1 MPPRTTTV
9 FFGWKV
15 VATACVIATCAFGF
29 GYFGPA
35 VFLNVLHTQHG
46 WPVSLISTAIT
57 VHFLVSALLVPY
69 LPDAH
74 ARFGIAPVTLAG
86 VVVLLVGM
94 LGWSL
99 AVAPWQLFVT
109 ASLSGVGWAATSGAA
124 IIAMVS
130 PWFDR
135 RRALALGHALN
146 GASIGGILFAPLW
159 ARVISAVG
167 FANAVAVL
175 GVVTLAVLGPLVW
188 RYLRPTP
195 ESLGLAPDGD
205 RIQPEAHRVAPPQRS
220 PARFLALMQ
229 SRLFATLSIAFA
241 IGMFAQVGVTSHIV
255 TRLAPLLGA
264 QYAADAIS
272 LTTACAV
279 IGRILLG
286 VLLGRVDRRI
296 VAAGN
301 FAMQACGVTL
311 LAVGSTITVLLPGC
325 ILFGLGVG
333 GLLLLPPL
341 IAQQDFAPSDVP
353 RVVALVTAVNQ
364 AVFAFAPA
372 ILGVLREI
380 SGSYAL
386 PFLIAA
392 GLQFLA
398 SMIVVLGRGPAWPKE
413 PAALRRSGR
422 RHSGKRL

>member
-1 MPPRTTTV
+1 
-9 FFGWKV
+9 
-15 VATACVIATCAFGF
+15 
-29 GYFGPA
+29 
-35 VFLNVLHTQHG
+35 
-46 WPVSLISTAIT
+46 
-57 VHFLVSALLVPY
+57 
-69 LPDAH
+69 
-74 ARFGIAPVTLAG
+74 
-86 VVVLLVGM
+86 M

-99 AVAPWQLFVT
+99 AAAPWQLFVT

-159 ARVISAVG
+159 VLVISAVG
-167 FANAVAVL
+167 FTEAVAVI
-175 GVVTLAVLGPLVW
+175 GIVTLAVLGPLVW

-205 RIQPEAHRVAPPQRS
+205 RIQPEAHRVASPKRS
-220 PARFLALMQ
+220 PARFLSLMQ

-241 IGMFAQVGVTSHIV
+241 FGMFAQVGVTSHIV

-301 FAMQACGVTL
+301 FAMQACGVAL

-341 IAQQDFAPSDVP
+341 IAQRDFAPSDVP

-372 ILGVLREI
+372 ILGVLREL

-392 GLQFLA
+392 GLQLLA
-398 SMIVVLGRGPAWPKE
+398 SMIVVLGRSSA
-413 PAALRRSGR
+413 
-422 RHSGKRL
+422 

>member
-1 MPPRTTTV
+1 M
-9 FFGWKV
+9 
-15 VATACVIATCAFGF
+15 
-29 GYFGPA
+29 
-35 VFLNVLHTQHG
+35 
-46 WPVSLISTAIT
+46 
-57 VHFLVSALLVPY
+57 HFLVSALLVPY

-86 VVVLLVGM
+86 VVALLVGM

-99 AVAPWQLFVT
+99 AAAPWQLFVT

-159 ARVISAVG
+159 VLVISAVG
-167 FANAVAVL
+167 FAEAVAVI
-175 GVVTLAVLGPLVW
+175 GIVTLAVLGPLVW

-205 RIQPEAHRVAPPQRS
+205 RIQQEAHRVASPRRS
-220 PARFLALMQ
+220 PARFLSLMQ
-229 SRLFATLSIAFA
+229 SWPFATLSIAFA

-264 QYAADAIS
+264 QVRSRCDQPDDSMRRDRAHIA
-272 LTTACAV
+272 
-279 IGRILLG
+279 GRSARPRG
-286 VLLGRVDRRI
+286 QAHGCRRQFRH
-296 VAAGN
+296 AG
-301 FAMQACGVTL
+301 MRVTL

-341 IAQQDFAPSDVP
+341 IAQRDFAPSDVP

-372 ILGVLREI
+372 ILGVLREL
-380 SGSYAL
+380 SGGYAL

-392 GLQFLA
+392 GLQVLA
-398 SMIVVLGRGPAWPKE
+398 SMIVVLGRRLAWPKKR
-413 PAALRRSGR
+413 PTRRPIR
-422 RHSGKRL
+422 PDM

>member
-1 MPPRTTTV
+1 M
-9 FFGWKV
+9 
-15 VATACVIATCAFGF
+15 
-29 GYFGPA
+29 
-35 VFLNVLHTQHG
+35 
-46 WPVSLISTAIT
+46 AIR
-57 VHFLVSALLVPY
+57 L
-69 LPDAH
+69 
-74 ARFGIAPVTLAG
+74 
-86 VVVLLVGM
+86 
-94 LGWSL
+94 
-99 AVAPWQLFVT
+99 
-109 ASLSGVGWAATSGAA
+109 
-124 IIAMVS
+124 
-130 PWFDR
+130 
-135 RRALALGHALN
+135 
-146 GASIGGILFAPLW
+146 
-159 ARVISAVG
+159 
-167 FANAVAVL
+167 
-175 GVVTLAVLGPLVW
+175 
-188 RYLRPTP
+188 
-195 ESLGLAPDGD
+195 
-205 RIQPEAHRVAPPQRS
+205 QPEAHRVASPQRS
-220 PARFLALMQ
+220 PARFLSLMQ
-229 SRLFATLSIAFA
+229 SRPFATLSIAFA

-264 QYAADAIS
+264 QDAADAIS

-341 IAQQDFAPSDVP
+341 IAQRDFAPSDVP

-372 ILGVLREI
+372 ILGVLREL

-398 SMIVVLGRGPAWPKE
+398 SMIVVLGRGLAWPKKR
-413 PAALRRSGR
+413 PARRPIR
-422 RHSGKRL
+422 PNM

>member
-1 MPPRTTTV
+1 
-9 FFGWKV
+9 
-15 VATACVIATCAFGF
+15 
-29 GYFGPA
+29 
-35 VFLNVLHTQHG
+35 
-46 WPVSLISTAIT
+46 
-57 VHFLVSALLVPY
+57 
-69 LPDAH
+69 
-74 ARFGIAPVTLAG
+74 
-86 VVVLLVGM
+86 
-94 LGWSL
+94 
-99 AVAPWQLFVT
+99 
-109 ASLSGVGWAATSGAA
+109 
-124 IIAMVS
+124 
-130 PWFDR
+130 
-135 RRALALGHALN
+135 
-146 GASIGGILFAPLW
+146 
-159 ARVISAVG
+159 
-167 FANAVAVL
+167 
-175 GVVTLAVLGPLVW
+175 
-188 RYLRPTP
+188 
-195 ESLGLAPDGD
+195 
-205 RIQPEAHRVAPPQRS
+205 
-220 PARFLALMQ
+220 MQ
-229 SRLFATLSIAFA
+229 SWPFATLSIAFA

-341 IAQQDFAPSDVP
+341 IAQRDFAPSDVP

-372 ILGVLREI
+372 ILGVL
-380 SGSYAL
+380 

-398 SMIVVLGRGPAWPKE
+398 SMIVVLGRRLAWPKKR
-413 PAALRRSGR
+413 PARRPTR
-422 RHSGKRL
+422 PNM